1 MQAGDLVRRT
11 YMYFPSLG
19 TEPIIGVVLFTYRW
33 NSNRFVRVACRG
45 MEQDWE
51 LRHCEV
57 ISESR

>member
-11 YMYFPSLG
+11 YMYFPSLV
-19 TEPIIGVVLFTYRW
+19 TEPIIVVVLFTYGW
-33 NSNRFVRVACRG
+33 NNNRFVRVACRG

-57 ISESR
+57 ISECR

>member
-19 TEPIIGVVLFTYRW
+19 TEPIIGVVLFTYGW
-33 NSNRFVRVACRG
+33 NNNRFVRVACRG
-45 MEQDWE
+45 TEQDWE

-57 ISESR
+57 ISERR

>member
-19 TEPIIGVVLFTYRW
+19 TEPIIGVVLFTY
-33 NSNRFVRVACRG
+33 
-45 MEQDWE
+45 DWE

-57 ISESR
+57 ISERR